1 VVGVTEPSPFSV
13 SVTFV
18 APPPNLLPLIVTDV
32 NPQVLPLVLL
42 KVTVAGFTHCPDPSL
57 EINVRRQATRKTNG
71 KREFLLRNI
80 LLLKEGFI
88 LG

>member
-1 VVGVTEPSPFSV
+1 V
-13 SVTFV
+13 
-18 APPPNLLPLIVTDV
+18 I
-32 NPQVLPLVLL
+32 
-42 KVTVAGFTHCPDPSL
+42 VAGFTHCPDPSL

-80 LLLKEGFI
+80 LLLKEDFI